1 VTGQIDPLVAGCGI
15 ALVLRYP
22 WLAALLAFPKL
33 SSKYQL
39 LKSRRAALRRAESDP
54 MVVARV
60 VQLGLAGGLPL
71 TSSLAL
77 AVGEVGGLVAAEL
90 TVTLRAARREGI
102 SSAMAAS
109 TGSRMKRFF
118 APITLAQASG
128 APMQDAVGAYLT
140 DRRAARRSLALEQ
153 VRRLPVTLMIPLGL
167 LILPGFVVLFVGPI
181 VLNSLMDLSGSLP

>member
-1 VTGQIDPLVAGCGI
+1 VTGQIDPLVTGFGM

-22 WLAALLAFPKL
+22 WLGAVLAIPRL
-33 SSKYQL
+33 ISKYRSF
-39 LKSRRAALRRAESDP
+39 KSRRAAMRRAETDP
-54 MVVARV
+54 MVVGRV

-71 TSSLAL
+71 ASSLAL
-77 AVGEVGGLVAAEL
+77 AVEEVGELVGAEL
-90 TVTLRAARREGI
+90 TATLRAARRGGI

-109 TGSRMKRFF
+109 TGSRLKHFF

-128 APMQDAVGAYLT
+128 APMQDAVASYLT
-140 DRRAARRSLALEQ
+140 DRRAARRSVALEQ

-181 VLNSLMDLSGSLP
+181 VLNSLMDLSGALP